1 MHIKMRI
8 RLDARVTILIGTS
21 ENHQKTQQCQ
31 CDCLCLC
38 VSEWVYVCK
47 RELKCTNCQYY
58 LWTANSSTTSSAH
71 KTVEQGSIVKPTHR
85 QIFTYYLFAAFS
97 SKASSRMNTR
107 NTNANVAKS
116 VRLQNSNTRGK
127 SAFQSTALN
136 VILLSSRY
144 LLLMTWT

>member
-1 MHIKMRI
+1 MRI

-21 ENHQKTQQCQ
+21 ENHQKRNSTNVIACA
-31 CDCLCLC
+31 C
-38 VSEWVYVCK
+38 VCVWLYVCK

-71 KTVEQGSIVKPTHR
+71 KTVEQGSIVKTHTHR

-97 SKASSRMNTR
+97 SKVSSRMNTR